1 MPSHFETTVAGRVLS
16 LETGKLAGQAAGAVV
31 VRYGD
36 TIVLAT
42 AIASKE
48 PRPGMDFFP
57 MTVDF
62 EERLYAAGKIPGGF
76 PRREGRPSEM
86 AILACR
92 LTDRPLRPLFPK
104 GFRNDVQVTITT
116 LSTDQDN
123 EPDVLAI
130 IGASA
135 ALSISDIPFAGPV
148 AAVRVGYLSDTLV
161 VNPLASQ
168 MENSKLDL
176 KVAGTKDAIMMV
188 ECGADSVSEELMLE
202 ALRLA
207 HTEIQNIVALQE
219 QLVAQV
225 GKPKRTFTYF
235 TPAAD
240 AKQAVDAFLADR
252 LPAAIN
258 KVDKAE
264 RETALAE
271 VQDAAVARF
280 AEQFSHTDIIAV
292 YESTE
297 KRLLRNQILE
307 KNIRPDGRDTLTV
320 RPISCEVGMLPRVH
334 GSGLFTRG
342 QTQVLTIATLGSVA
356 DEQMIDGIT
365 LLESKRYIHH
375 YNMPPFASGEARSSR
390 GPGRREIGHGALAE
404 RALMP
409 VIPSKDDF
417 PYTLRLVSEVLS
429 SNGSTSMAAVCGST
443 LALMDAGVPIKAPVA
458 GVAMGLI
465 MGDEGKYAILTDIQG
480 MEDALGDMDFKVA
493 GTEAGIT
500 ALQMDIKIKG
510 ITPEIMAK
518 ALAQAHEGRM
528 FILGKMLQSIDKS
541 RPDIS
546 PYAPKIVRLKINSE
560 KIGTVIGPGG
570 KMIRAI
576 QEEFKVK
583 IDIEDDG
590 SVTIATQAGGDADKA
605 ADRVRAITEEV
616 EVGKIYLAKVV
627 RIESFGAFVEV
638 LPGKDA
644 LVRTPDLAEYPIA
657 RPEDAVKLGDEIMV
671 MVLEVDSMGR
681 ANASRRAVL
690 EGTAPGK
697 ATLTPR
703 PPMRGSDGPRGGG
716 FRGGGGGGFRGGDRR
731 PSGPAPMHSGP
742 LGGDRRPST
751 TGGFGRPASPPSTP
765 SAPSAPRPESTDGD
779 DSENPF
785 GRRR

>member
-1 MPSHFETTVAGRVLS
+1 MPSHFETTIAGRVLS
-16 LETGKLAGQAAGAVV
+16 LETGKLAGQASGAVV

-48 PRPGMDFFP
+48 PRPGIDFFP

-104 GFRNDVQVTITT
+104 GFRNDVQVTVTT
-116 LSTDQDN
+116 LSADQDN
-123 EPDVLAI
+123 EPDILAI

-148 AAVRVGYLSDTLV
+148 AAVRVGYLNDALV

-168 MENSKLDL
+168 MESSKLDL

-188 ECGADSVSEELMLE
+188 ECGADSVSEDLMLE

-225 GKPKRTFTYF
+225 GKPKRTFPVSA
-235 TPAAD
+235 PAAD
-240 AKQAVDAFLADR
+240 AKQAVEAFLAEK

-258 KVDKAE
+258 RVDKTE
-264 RETALAE
+264 REAALVE
-271 VQDAAVARF
+271 VQDAAVAQF
-280 AEQFSHTDIIAV
+280 AEQFQHADIIAV
-292 YESTE
+292 YESAE
-297 KRLLRNQILE
+297 KRLLRGQILE

-356 DEQMIDGIT
+356 DEQMIDGIS

-404 RALMP
+404 RALLP

-417 PYTLRLVSEVLS
+417 PYTLRLVTEVLS

-458 GVAMGLI
+458 GVAMG
-465 MGDEGKYAILTDIQG
+465 
-480 MEDALGDMDFKVA
+480 
-493 GTEAGIT
+493 
-500 ALQMDIKIKG
+500 
-510 ITPEIMAK
+510 
-518 ALAQAHEGRM
+518 R
-528 FILGKMLQSIDKS
+528 S
-541 RPDIS
+541 
-546 PYAPKIVRLKINSE
+546 
-560 KIGTVIGPGG
+560 
-570 KMIRAI
+570 
-576 QEEFKVK
+576 
-583 IDIEDDG
+583 
-590 SVTIATQAGGDADKA
+590 
-605 ADRVRAITEEV
+605 
-616 EVGKIYLAKVV
+616 
-627 RIESFGAFVEV
+627 
-638 LPGKDA
+638 
-644 LVRTPDLAEYPIA
+644 
-657 RPEDAVKLGDEIMV
+657 
-671 MVLEVDSMGR
+671 
-681 ANASRRAVL
+681 
-690 EGTAPGK
+690 
-697 ATLTPR
+697 
-703 PPMRGSDGPRGGG
+703 
-716 FRGGGGGGFRGGDRR
+716 
-731 PSGPAPMHSGP
+731 
-742 LGGDRRPST
+742 
-751 TGGFGRPASPPSTP
+751 
-765 SAPSAPRPESTDGD
+765 
-779 DSENPF
+779 
-785 GRRR
+785 